1 MGCVPQQRHRPLAPT
16 RKRRAVVERPFL
28 PVRRRGKERARRCR
42 PRRGGIAGENV
53 GALCGRAPAGFAP
66 IVADDG
72 NDVDEAPAPH
82 WIVDEVGPAAEPEID
97 GRRAQLRHDRLGR
110 SKRAPGAVAGEARL
124 PAITEASAQVRPQ
137 PIGADQRRA
146 AMLEVA
152 LRRARGNRDAGLR
165 QREILDP
172 GAEMESDS
180 RTGVHGLDQHGL
192 QVAAMDDPVR
202 GAVAPLGRRAE
213 RRARE
218 HPRRARIDNAK
229 LLGSDDMPLQLLGQA
244 QRQQDARGIGRE
256 LNAGADFLQSL
267 RLIEDGDLK
276 SASRDRQGRS

>member
-1 MGCVPQQRHRPLAPT
+1 
-16 RKRRAVVERPFL
+16 
-28 PVRRRGKERARRCR
+28 
-42 PRRGGIAGENV
+42 
-53 GALCGRAPAGFAP
+53 
-66 IVADDG
+66 
-72 NDVDEAPAPH
+72 
-82 WIVDEVGPAAEPEID
+82 
-97 GRRAQLRHDRLGR
+97 
-110 SKRAPGAVAGEARL
+110 
-124 PAITEASAQVRPQ
+124 
-137 PIGADQRRA
+137 
-146 AMLEVA
+146 MLEVA

-172 GAEMESDS
+172 GAEMETDS
-180 RTGVHGLDQHGL
+180 RTGVHGLDQHAL

-218 HPRRARIDNAK
+218 HTRRARIDNSK
-229 LLGSDDMPLQLLGQA
+229 LLGSNDMPLQLLTQA

-256 LNAGADFLQSL
+256 LNAGADFLKSL